1 MSYPQASTKPVLPG
15 HPNPH
20 AARQPCALLISSFPI
35 TLFMGSLQVCD
46 THKIDPPG
54 TAAELTKDQAFE
66 YLEKMMTIRRM
77 ETSAG
82 EL

>member
-1 MSYPQASTKPVLPG
+1 MA
-15 HPNPH
+15 
-20 AARQPCALLISSFPI
+20 
-35 TLFMGSLQVCD
+35 TLQLCD

-54 TAAELTKDQAFE
+54 TAVDLTKEQAFN

>member
-1 MSYPQASTKPVLPG
+1 
-15 HPNPH
+15 
-20 AARQPCALLISSFPI
+20 
-35 TLFMGSLQVCD
+35 MGSLQVCD

-54 TAAELTKDQAFE
+54 TAAELTKDQAFD